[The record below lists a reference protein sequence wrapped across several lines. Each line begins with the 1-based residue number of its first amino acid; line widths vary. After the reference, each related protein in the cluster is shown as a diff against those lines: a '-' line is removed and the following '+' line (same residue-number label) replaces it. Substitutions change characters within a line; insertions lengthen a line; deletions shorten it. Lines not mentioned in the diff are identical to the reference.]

1 MSPSE
6 VADLLGCSAQHVRL
20 LIRQGKIRATP
31 VPTPGKKA
39 LSYRYEVSL
48 KEAIRVADEYEA
60 LRREAKELGKRLQGW
75 KRGRKRT

>member
-1 MSPSE
+1 MSPRE

-20 LIRQGKIRATP
+20 LIRQGKIRANP
-31 VPTPGKKA
+31 VPTPGKKT

-60 LRREAKELGKRLQGW
+60 QRREAKELGKRLQGW